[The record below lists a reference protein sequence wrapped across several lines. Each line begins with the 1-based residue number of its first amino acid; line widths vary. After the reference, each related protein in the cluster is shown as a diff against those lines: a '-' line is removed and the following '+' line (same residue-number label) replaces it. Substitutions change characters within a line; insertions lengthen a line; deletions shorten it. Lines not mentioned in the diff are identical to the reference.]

1 LKAVSKFLDRAEFL
15 SWLEEQIERYEHEAT
30 VARQLKT
37 SEHSGQMI
45 PAEECYARQYEK
57 LAENFRTLAYK
68 HIIEEGMF
76 DIGPD
81 ENQ

>member
-1 LKAVSKFLDRAEFL
+1 MSKFLDRAEFL
-15 SWLEEQIERYEHEAT
+15 SWLEEQIERCEHEAT

-68 HIIEEGMF
+68 HIIEDGMF
-76 DIGPD
+76 AVETDK
-81 ENQ
+81 NQ

>member
-1 LKAVSKFLDRAEFL
+1 MSKYLDRAEFL
-15 SWLEEQIERYEHEAT
+15 SWLEKEIERCEHEAAS
-30 VARQLKT
+30 AREMMT

-68 HIIEEGMF
+68 HIIEDGLF
-76 DIGPD
+76 DVGHDIAD
-81 ENQ
+81 